1 MQRSS
6 CGKSVVGATRDWKE
20 QHTLNC
26 LGLKVT
32 WASSVLGLTLA
43 LASVGVPVLAE
54 ATDIAWHSTTKLTYQ
69 NGSNFRR
76 EGTATFKTGERASFV
91 GDGTSY
97 MIDDKGMA
105 PFKVQYML
113 RFNDGSTFTIRFNGS
128 RHQFEGTTRGS
139 GEFVNGTGRFDG
151 IVGTVS
157 HTGQIGGSEAEG
169 DWVGSYSL
177 PKQ

>member
-1 MQRSS
+1 M
-6 CGKSVVGATRDWKE
+6 
-20 QHTLNC
+20 LNR
-26 LGLKVT
+26 LGLKVVSA
-32 WASSVLGLTLA
+32 ASALGLA
-43 LASVGVPVLAE
+43 LAFASAGAPVSVQ

-69 NGSNFRR
+69 NGPNYRR
-76 EGTATFKTGERASFV
+76 EGTAVLKTGERASFI

-105 PFKVQYML
+105 PSKVQYML
-113 RFNDGSTFTIRFNGS
+113 RFDDGSTFTFRFNGS
-128 RHQFEGTTRGS
+128 RHQFDGTTRGS

-177 PKQ
+177 PKP